1 MRKRP
6 FWAVLLAWLAA
17 APIAT
22 AQDVATLEFEP
33 KVGVTGTRVV
43 VKGALPKGAQ
53 LHFGT
58 RSVPLLVEP
67 NGKVSFLVPEGGVSS
82 FIDLSAGGR
91 MVSRSAVPFV
101 VAGSSLVNTPKLIG
115 LREAIDV
122 FGYAEPIPAGGGKP
136 EQVVRPVLKLDDQ
149 AILTIGEQPA
159 QRLMPAVETGDLA
172 SAAKGPLG
180 TAGFI
185 ITARPPIKKPKP
197 APAETAPPD

>member
-1 MRKRP
+1 MTKKP
-6 FWAVLLAWLAA
+6 LWAVLLAGLAA
-17 APIAT
+17 MPAAL
-22 AQDVATLEFEP
+22 AQDVATIEFEP

-43 VKGALPKGAQ
+43 VKGALPKGA
-53 LHFGT
+53 LVKFGT
-58 RSVPLLVEP
+58 RSVPLLVEG
-67 NGKVSFLVPEGGVSS
+67 NGKTSFLVPEGGVSS
-82 FIDLSAGGR
+82 FIDVSAGGR
-91 MVSRSAVPFV
+91 MVARSAVPFV

-122 FGYAEPIPAGGGKP
+122 YGFAEPVPQGGGKP

-149 AILTIGEQPA
+149 AILTIGEMPA
-159 QRLMPAVETGDLA
+159 QRRAPAVEIGDLA